1 MALSRILPDRWYWH
15 QHPASGPVA
24 PRLTGSIETAVYG
37 EETVVNVGQVAGA
50 NTYASCW
57 VREFTT
63 RNSCYR
69 TPLRRDQ
76 KRYPHPLQYTVGHQR
91 TRLAIR
97 FQTVLHTALVTK
109 KVF

>member
-1 MALSRILPDRWYWH
+1 MAYHGSLPDRWYWH
-15 QHPASGPVA
+15 QHPASGPVRHA
-24 PRLTGSIETAVYG
+24 ITGSIETAVYG
-37 EETVVNVGQVAGA
+37 EETVVMLDSVAGA

-57 VREFTT
+57 VREFT
-63 RNSCYR
+63 RGIRCYR

-76 KRYPHPLQYTVGHQR
+76 KRYPHPFNIAVGHQR

-97 FQTVLHTALVTK
+97 FQTVCTPLLVTK